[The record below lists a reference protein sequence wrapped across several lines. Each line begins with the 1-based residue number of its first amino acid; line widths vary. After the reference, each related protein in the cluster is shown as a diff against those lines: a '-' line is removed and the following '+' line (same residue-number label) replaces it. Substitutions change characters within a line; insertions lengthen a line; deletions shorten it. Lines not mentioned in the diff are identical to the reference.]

1 MIFMKNEIQR
11 IVSAM
16 CVPGILSMEETDL
29 SFIGECENCSYNE
42 LYGNTVSDAVSPLA
56 EQNLCGV
63 KNMAVT
69 IFTNKNDRHVSV
81 NEIAGLQD
89 VLSNLDTDTNVVWGF
104 GFSDIPLGK
113 RKVVVL
119 LAS

>member
-1 MIFMKNEIQR
+1 MKNEIQR

-16 CVPGILSMEETDL
+16 CAPGILSMSENDL
-29 SFIGECENCSYNE
+29 SFIDECENCSYKE
-42 LYGNTVSDAVSPLA
+42 LYGNSVSDAVSPLA
-56 EQNLCGV
+56 EKSLGGV

-69 IFTNKNDRHVSV
+69 IFTNENDKYVSI
-81 NEIAGLQD
+81 NEIAGLQG
-89 VLSNLDTDTNVVWGF
+89 VLSNLDSDTNVVWSF
-104 GFSDIPLGK
+104 GFSDVPLGK